1 MNPAAMST
9 EEIRQAIASFPRW
22 HYQFN
27 LRGEV
32 TPIWRQDQVNRH
44 DQRVRY
50 FFDPLV
56 ESFGGS
62 LAGKR
67 VLDLGCNAG
76 FWALKAVQANCA
88 YVVGVDA
95 RQMHV
100 DQANLVFEMNEISP
114 DRYDFIC
121 GDIFGLDYAQLGTF
135 DIVLCLGL
143 LYHISKP
150 VELLERIAQANSD
163 VLLIDTGLSMAEG
176 AYLQLGHDS
185 NEGQANGVGGSL
197 VFYPTALAMLL
208 MARQVGYSIRIVKP
222 DFSDYTGCRD
232 YQQGQRRAFVAVK
245 GADRLSPP
253 FGFEDPPPGPS
264 PEWTA

>member
-1 MNPAAMST
+1 MNT

-22 HYQFN
+22 HYQFD
-27 LRGEV
+27 LRGEL

-44 DQRVRY
+44 DERARY

-56 ESFGGS
+56 EFFGGS

-76 FWALKAVQANCA
+76 FWALRAVQANCE

-95 RQMHV
+95 RQMHI
-100 DQANLVFEMNEISP
+100 DQANLVFDVNEIP
-114 DRYDFIC
+114 RDRYEFIC
-121 GDIFGLDYAQLGTF
+121 ADIFGLDYEQLGTF

-143 LYHISKP
+143 IYHISKP
-150 VELLERIAQANSD
+150 IELLERIALANTD
-163 VLLIDTGLSMAEG
+163 VLLIDTGLSMVEG
-176 AYLQLGHDS
+176 AYLQLGYDS
-185 NEGQANGVGGSL
+185 VESQANGIGGPL
-197 VFYPTALAMLL
+197 VFYPTALAMLA
-208 MARQVGYSIRIVKP
+208 MVRQFGYSIRIVKP

-232 YQQGQRRAFVAVK
+232 YQCGQRRAFVAVK

-253 FGFEDPPPGPS
+253 FDFEDAVPLSGQS
-264 PEWTA
+264 N